1 MALEQHLS
9 QEQKLIQQQQQRLT
23 AQQILQVRLL
33 EMPLTQLEEN
43 IKTELY
49 ENPALESEQPEDASL
64 DVRTA
69 DGDVGNAGGED
80 AFSDDASFEN
90 EGNGDSESAEFGSD
104 TDAYEASFE
113 AQTEREER
121 EDALDSALDSIDSDD
136 RLATDYRTMGAAGGM
151 SDDNQEEIVY
161 GNEVSFYDKLME
173 QVADED
179 LTERQRTIIEYLIG
193 SLDNDGLLRTDIV
206 FISDDLAIYHEVDAT
221 EREIEDVLRILQSF
235 DPPGIGARSLQECLL
250 LQIRRR
256 ENSLMKKLMY
266 KAIKY
271 HFDDFTKKHW
281 DKLRSGL
288 RISDEEVEAVV
299 AELRR
304 LNPRPGASLGE
315 TMGRSIQ
322 QVTPDFIIDPPFQGH
337 ISFQLNNGELPHLF
351 ISRDFEEQMMGYM
364 KNQKSLNRMEK
375 EALLYTKEKIE
386 RAKGYIEAIEKR
398 RNNLTATMRAII
410 DLQHK
415 YFLEGDES
423 ELQPMTLKDVA
434 DRIGL
439 DISTISRVCNAKYA
453 ETPWGIFP
461 LKHFFSSGMSFS
473 EGEEEMSNRKIKAA
487 LQEIIDKEN
496 KKRPLS
502 DQALSEAMKKIGLPI
517 ARRTVAKYREA
528 MGIPV
533 ARLRK

>member
-9 QEQKLIQQQQQRLT
+9 QEQKLTQQQQQRLT

-49 ENPALESEQPEDASL
+49 ENPALDSEKPEDVNL

-69 DGDVGNAGGED
+69 DGDVGNA
-80 AFSDDASFEN
+80 ADDAPFNDDAMAETA
-90 EGNGDSESAEFGSD
+90 AEFGSE
-104 TDAYEASFE
+104 TDPYDASFE

-121 EDALDSALDSIDSDD
+121 EDALDSALNSIDSDD
-136 RLATDYRTMGAAGGM
+136 RLATDYRTLSHGMGSSAE
-151 SDDNQEEIVY
+151 DQEEVVY
-161 GNEVSFYDKLME
+161 GNEISFYDKLME

-193 SLDNDGLLRTDIV
+193 SLDNDGLLRTDIA

-221 EREIEDVLRILQSF
+221 EEEIEDVLRVLQSF
-235 DPPGIGARSLQECLL
+235 DPPGIGGRSLQECLI

-256 ENSLMKKLMY
+256 ENSRMKKLMF

-288 RISDEEVEAVV
+288 QISDAEVENVV

-304 LNPRPGASLGE
+304 LNPRPGSSLGE
-315 TMGRSIQ
+315 AMGRSIQ
-322 QVTPDFIIDPPFQGH
+322 QVTPDFIVDPAFQGH
-337 ISFQLNNGELPHLF
+337 ISFQLNNGELPRLF
-351 ISRDFEEQMMGYM
+351 ISQDFEEQMAGYM

-398 RNNLTATMRAII
+398 RNNLSATMHAII
-410 DLQHK
+410 DIQHR

-439 DISTISRVCNAKYA
+439 DISTVSRVCNAKYA

-473 EGEEEMSNRKIKAA
+473 NNSEEMSNRKIKVA
-487 LQEIIDKEN
+487 LQDIIDDED
-496 KKRPLS
+496 KKHPLS
-502 DQALSEAMKKIGLPI
+502 DQALADAMKKIGLPI

>member
-49 ENPALESEQPEDASL
+49 ENPALDSEQPEDANL

-69 DGDVGNAGGED
+69 DGDVGNA
-80 AFSDDASFEN
+80 SDDDFLSDDNSFEN
-90 EGNGDSESAEFGSD
+90 SESLDETVAEFGND

-121 EDALDSALDSIDSDD
+121 EDALDSALNSIDSDD
-136 RLATDYRTMGAAGGM
+136 RLATDYRSLSSSGG
-151 SDDNQEEIVY
+151 SSSEEQEEIVY

-173 QVADED
+173 QVSDED
-179 LTERQRTIIEYLIG
+179 LTNRDRAIIEYLIG
-193 SLDNDGLLRTDIV
+193 SLDNDGLLRTDLT
-206 FISDDLAIYHEVDAT
+206 FISDDLAIYHEVDAS
-221 EREIEDVLRILQSF
+221 ERDIEKVLRILQSF
-235 DPPGIGARSLQECLL
+235 DPPGVGARSLQECLL
-250 LQIRRR
+250 LQIKRRD
-256 ENSLMKKLMY
+256 ESPMKRLMY
-266 KAIKY
+266 KAIRH

-288 RISDEEVEAVV
+288 QVSEKEVEEVI

-304 LNPRPGASLGE
+304 LNPRPGSSLGE

-322 QVTPDFIIDPPFQGH
+322 QVTPDFIVDPPFQGR
-337 ISFQLNNGELPHLF
+337 ISFQLNNGELPRIF
-351 ISRDFEEQMMGYM
+351 ISHDFEEQMEGYM

-386 RAKGYIEAIEKR
+386 RARGYIEAIEKR
-398 RNNLTATMRAII
+398 RNTLTSTMRAII
-410 DLQHK
+410 DIQHR
-415 YFLEGDES
+415 YFLEGDET
-423 ELQPMTLKDVA
+423 ELRPMTLKDVA
-434 DRIGL
+434 DRVGL

-461 LKHFFSSGMSFS
+461 LRHFFSSGLSFS
-473 EGEEEMSNRKIKAA
+473 DGDEEMSNRKIKAA
-487 LQEIIDKEN
+487 LQDIIDGED

-502 DQALSEAMKKIGLPI
+502 DQALAEAMKKIGFPI

>member
-33 EMPLTQLEEN
+33 EMPLAQLEEN

-69 DGDVGNAGGED
+69 DGDVGNADDADSFDED
-80 AFSDDASFEN
+80 FSSENDGNSDGDSAGLGSESDD
-90 EGNGDSESAEFGSD
+90 
-104 TDAYEASFE
+104 YEADFE

-121 EDALDSALDSIDSDD
+121 EDALDSALNSIDSDD
-136 RLATDYRTMGAAGGM
+136 RLATDYRSLSASGGSSS
-151 SDDNQEEIVY
+151 SDQEEIVY
-161 GNEVSFYDKLME
+161 GNQVSFYDKLME
-173 QVADED
+173 QVSDED
-179 LTERQRTIIEYLIG
+179 LTEKQRTIIEYLIG
-193 SLDNDGLLRTDIV
+193 SLDSDGMLRTDIV
-206 FISDDLAIYHEVDAT
+206 FISDDLAIYHDVEAS
-221 EREIEDVLRILQSF
+221 EKEIEDVLRILQSF

-250 LQIRRR
+250 LQIRRKEDSR
-256 ENSLMKKLMY
+256 MKKLMFR
-266 KAIKY
+266 AIKR

-288 RISDEEVEAVV
+288 QISDMEVEEVV

-337 ISFQLNNGELPHLF
+337 ISFQLNNGEVPRIFVSH
-351 ISRDFEEQMMGYM
+351 DFEEQMAGYL

-398 RNNLTATMRAII
+398 RSNLNATMRAII

-415 YFLEGDES
+415 YFLDGDES

-453 ETPWGIFP
+453 ETAWGIFP

-473 EGEEEMSNRKIKAA
+473 NGDEEMSNRRIKAA
-487 LQEIIDKEN
+487 LQEIIDAED
-496 KKRPLS
+496 KKHPLS
-502 DQALSEAMKKIGLPI
+502 DQALSEAMKKIGFPI